1 MKNGNKK
8 LITIIF
14 LLIVIIGG
22 TVFFSRHKTTDEY
35 QYQISQNAGK
45 STTTGSVN
53 TVNNS
58 IILAYASQVK

>member
-1 MKNGNKK
+1 MKNENKK
-8 LITIIF
+8 LITVIF
-14 LLIVIIGG
+14 LFIVVIGG

-35 QYQISQNAGK
+35 QYQISQNTGK

-58 IILAYASQVK
+58 IVLAYASQVK